1 MDANSSSSPAPIRR
15 DRQSRWLAIVS
26 RSRRGFGPALAR
38 AGLTGLAGL
47 YRLGL
52 VVADLRWRRRDA
64 ARRAP
69 CPVVS
74 VGNLTVGGTGK
85 TPMVAYLANLLVAE
99 GYRPLIVS
107 RGYGAEAGAMNEEA
121 RELADACPDV
131 PQVQRPDRLQAIRD
145 WSASEP
151 CDVAILDDGFQH
163 RRLARDLD
171 IVLID
176 ALRPFGY
183 GHVLPRGLLREPP
196 AALARADLVVITH
209 ADLLGADALAGL
221 RQALTEHLM
230 PDVPLLLA
238 EHRPS
243 DIVFADGSREEA
255 AWLRGRA
262 IAAACAIANP
272 DAFQQTLDRLGAHVV
287 RLDAFQDHHAYTAD
301 DLAGLADA
309 ATSAGANVLV
319 TTGKDFVKWRP
330 LLAAWE
336 GEPPVRVAA
345 LAVTMRLTEGE
356 DRLRRRLLHL
366 LSEPGRP
373 GEP

>member
-230 PDVPLLLA
+230 PDVRARRLPGSAAGPL
-238 EHRPS
+238 P
-243 DIVFADGSREEA
+243 
-255 AWLRGRA
+255 
-262 IAAACAIANP
+262 
-272 DAFQQTLDRLGAHVV
+272 
-287 RLDAFQDHHAYTAD
+287 
-301 DLAGLADA
+301 
-309 ATSAGANVLV
+309 
-319 TTGKDFVKWRP
+319 
-330 LLAAWE
+330 
-336 GEPPVRVAA
+336 PPVPSPTPTPSSRRSTDSAPTWSGWMRSRT
-345 LAVTMRLTEGE
+345 TMRTPQTTLPVSPT
-356 DRLRRRLLHL
+356 LPPPPAPTSL
-366 LSEPGRP
+366 
-373 GEP
+373 